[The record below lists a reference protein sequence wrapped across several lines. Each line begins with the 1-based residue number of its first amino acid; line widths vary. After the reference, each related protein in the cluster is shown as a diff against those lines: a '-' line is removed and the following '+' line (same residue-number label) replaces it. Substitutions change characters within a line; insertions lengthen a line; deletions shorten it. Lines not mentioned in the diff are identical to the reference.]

1 LTLNCPEAYN
11 SLDYETAEGFEKAL
25 REVEVDRRIK
35 ALVVRGKG
43 KSFCTGADLKYFRS
57 IQDDRSAVRNF
68 VLQIN
73 RAFDGLENIRVPV
86 IAAVHGHC
94 LAGGCEL
101 LQSCDLALASTEA
114 IIGDQH
120 ANFGLIPGA
129 GGTQRLPR
137 LVGLRKAKE
146 LLFTGRWLSGA
157 EAAACGLV
165 LKAVPPG
172 ELDGEVD
179 RLVGRIV
186 SKSAEGLA
194 RMKKLVQR
202 GMQINLEKAVAM

>member
-1 LTLNCPEAYN
+1 MTLNCPEAYN

-43 KSFCTGADLKYFRS
+43 KSFCTGADLKYFRI
-57 IQDDRSAVRNF
+57 IQDDRSAGRNF
-68 VLQIN
+68 VLQNN

-137 LVGLRKAKE
+137 LVGLQKAK
-146 LLFTGRWLSGA
+146 
-157 EAAACGLV
+157 
-165 LKAVPPG
+165 
-172 ELDGEVD
+172 
-179 RLVGRIV
+179 
-186 SKSAEGLA
+186 
-194 RMKKLVQR
+194 
-202 GMQINLEKAVAM
+202 